1 MILDLSAAEGE
12 VSKIINGWVRLFSNH
27 DETKGYVGDLARRR
41 TYSATLT
48 KLDGGSLGVL
58 GESSLASR
66 DGHQIGLPMS

>member
-48 KLDGGSLGVL
+48 NIDGG
-58 GESSLASR
+58 
-66 DGHQIGLPMS
+66 